1 MKDRQECKGNI
12 MGTQVR
18 SCPKC
23 FQLMWLKEDQ
33 FEFLD
38 DNTVRARC
46 PHCNQLVRVNLV
58 TEGANSTGPKMG
70 H

>member
-1 MKDRQECKGNI
+1 

-23 FQLMWLKEDQ
+23 FQLMWLKEDNYQ
-33 FEFLD
+33 VIDAE
-38 DNTVRARC
+38 TVRTTC
-46 PHCNQLVRVNLV
+46 PHCGSTVRFQLV
-58 TEGANSTGPKMG
+58 TSGANAMGPKMG